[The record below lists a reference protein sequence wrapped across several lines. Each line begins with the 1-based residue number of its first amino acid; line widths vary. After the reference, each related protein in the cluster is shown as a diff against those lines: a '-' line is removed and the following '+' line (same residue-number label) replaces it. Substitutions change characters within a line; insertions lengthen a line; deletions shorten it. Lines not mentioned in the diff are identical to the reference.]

1 MIVVYATLIV
11 CTVWVRQHINIKL
24 GKYAGWDKIDWQFC
38 DHLSCFTCICL
49 YTEPFILELCNKMLS
64 ADVKF
69 SSTTLVIYTLSKYH
83 LFDLIQ
89 TKKNCLEW
97 RKSWPPYA
105 ETSSLTQTVKYYQV
119 KVGLPGEWSIIS
131 WRLSSR
137 PGLEPPELEL
147 EPATFRQALGFA
159 FALRSA
165 NFMVGPP
172 TVTPKLLTFFVKG
185 LWLLI
190 RTENML
196 DQVVVSI
203 LVRTCL
209 FLSKK
214 GISTT
219 LISRIF
225 LHVSTFFKFSL
236 N

>member
-1 MIVVYATLIV
+1 MFSK
-11 CTVWVRQHINIKL
+11 C
-24 GKYAGWDKIDWQFC
+24 QF
-38 DHLSCFTCICL
+38 
-49 YTEPFILELCNKMLS
+49 
-64 ADVKF
+64 
-69 SSTTLVIYTLSKYH
+69 
-83 LFDLIQ
+83 FDLIQ
-89 TKKNCLEW
+89 VQTNCFTNEEKN
-97 RKSWPPYA
+97 WPFYA
-105 ETSSLTQTVKYYQV
+105 RTSSLTQTIKNYQV

-214 GISTT
+214 GITT

>member
-1 MIVVYATLIV
+1 MLNSAQQL
-11 CTVWVRQHINIKL
+11 CQ
-24 GKYAGWDKIDWQFC
+24 
-38 DHLSCFTCICL
+38 FTCYPNI
-49 YTEPFILELCNKMLS
+49 
-64 ADVKF
+64 
-69 SSTTLVIYTLSKYH
+69 
-83 LFDLIQ
+83 
-89 TKKNCLEW
+89 
-97 RKSWPPYA
+97 
-105 ETSSLTQTVKYYQV
+105 SSLTWYKYKQIALQMKKKLAILCRNKFFDPDGSIYQV

-147 EPATFRQALGFA
+147 EPATFRQALGLA

-172 TVTPKLLTFFVKG
+172 TVTPKFVKG

-214 GISTT
+214 GITT

-225 LHVSTFFKFSL
+225 LHVSTFFYFH
-236 N
+236 